1 LCPVPHPTVK
11 LKNFKSEQGQYSGQP
26 ECDSDSQIN
35 TERKIM
41 KYSKT
46 LYIPILI
53 VLGLMLGACGGQPT
67 AEPTPTLGLE
77 IMQTLA
83 VATFS
88 AQLTQT
94 ALAAPTSTPA
104 PTNTP
109 AATMSIATLA
119 NVTPFGVG
127 AANPTASC
135 YRLSY
140 VSDVGIQDNTSMT
153 PGQTF
158 TKTWKVRNSG
168 TCAWDAGFKFAFT
181 GGDAMGGVT
190 YTLPSSVPANAEIDI
205 SVNMTAPNKTG
216 PVRGNWRIST
226 AAGQFFGDEVYV
238 AIQVGGATVGTATN
252 TSVAATATAT
262 TAPSATSTVTV
273 TATATATP

>member
-1 LCPVPHPTVK
+1 
-11 LKNFKSEQGQYSGQP
+11 
-26 ECDSDSQIN
+26 
-35 TERKIM
+35 
-41 KYSKT
+41 
-46 LYIPILI
+46 
-53 VLGLMLGACGGQPT
+53 
-67 AEPTPTLGLE
+67 
-77 IMQTLA
+77 

-94 ALAAPTSTPA
+94 ALAAPTSTPI

-109 AATMSIATLA
+109 ALPLSTLA
-119 NVTPFGVG
+119 NVTPFGPG
-127 AANPTASC
+127 AGASPTASC

-140 VSDVGIQDNTSMT
+140 VNDVSIPDNTSMNA
-153 PGQTF
+153 GQTF

-190 YTLPSSVPANAEIDI
+190 YTLPSSVPANTETDI

-238 AIQVGGATVGTATN
+238 AIQVGGAAGGTATN
-252 TSVAATATAT
+252 TSAAPTST
-262 TAPSATSTVTV
+262 TAPTS

>member
-1 LCPVPHPTVK
+1 M
-11 LKNFKSEQGQYSGQP
+11 KS
-26 ECDSDSQIN
+26 
-35 TERKIM
+35 
-41 KYSKT
+41 SKT
-46 LYIPILI
+46 LYTPILI
-53 VLGLMLGACGGQPT
+53 VLVLLLSSCAGKATP
-67 AEPTPTLGLE
+67 EPTPTFSLE
-77 IMQTLA
+77 AMQTLA

-94 ALAAPTSTPA
+94 ALAAPTSTPI

-109 AATMSIATLA
+109 ALVLPLSTLA
-119 NVTPFGVG
+119 NVTPFGPG
-127 AANPTASC
+127 AGASPTATC

-140 VSDVGIQDNTSMT
+140 VNDVSIPDNTNMNA
-153 PGQTF
+153 GQTF

-181 GGDAMGGVT
+181 GGDAMGGAT
-190 YTLPSSVPANAEIDI
+190 YTLPSSVPANKEIDI

-238 AIQVGGATVGTATN
+238 AIQVGGAAGGTATN
-252 TSVAATATAT
+252 TSAAPTST
-262 TAPSATSTVTV
+262 TAPTS